1 VVDRRTYVPRC
12 GDVVWI
18 SLNPQAGHEQAGRR
32 PAVVLS
38 PQSYNSKVGLAILCP
53 ITSQPKGYPFEVLLP
68 AGLPVAGAILSD
80 QVKSLDWRAR
90 HAELICTLPTGTISE
105 ALQKLATL
113 LSE

>member
-1 VVDRRTYVPRC
+1 MVGRRTYVPRC

-38 PQSYNSKVGLAILCP
+38 PQSYNNKVGLAILCP

-68 AGLPVAGAILSD
+68 VGLLVAGAILSD

-90 HAELICTLPTGTISE
+90 HAELICTLPTETTSE
-105 ALQKLATL
+105 ALRKLATL